1 MNYKLIVIFVI
12 TSFVIAFYFYPQ
24 MPDMMASHWNIKGD
38 VDGYMKKQFALF
50 LFPFLFFILG
60 FLFML
65 IPKIDPLKDN
75 IKKFSKYYEG
85 FIIIF
90 FLVMYAFYL
99 QMILWNINIKI
110 KPNEIFPVVFFIL
123 FYYTSIL
130 LEKTKQNWFIGI
142 KTPWTLSDKRV
153 WEKTHK
159 IGSNLFRVAAVI
171 ALVGIF
177 FENYSI
183 FFVIIPPIFVIIYTF
198 FYSYFEYK
206 KIKKYKF

>member
-1 MNYKLIVIFVI
+1 MNYKLIIIFVI
-12 TSFVIAFYFYPQ
+12 TSFIISLYFYPQ
-24 MPDMMASHWNIKGD
+24 MPDMMASHWNIEGN

-50 LFPFLFFILG
+50 LFPVLFLVLG
-60 FLFML
+60 FLFIF
-65 IPKIDPLKDN
+65 IPKIDPLKNN
-75 IKKFSKYYEG
+75 IKKFSRYYEG

-90 FLVMYAFYL
+90 FLVMYVFYF

-110 KPNEIFPVVFFIL
+110 KPNEIFPFVFFLL
-123 FYYTSIL
+123 FYYISLL

-142 KTPWTLSDKRV
+142 KTPWTLSDKKV

-159 IGSNLFRVAAVI
+159 IGSILFKISALI
-171 ALVGIF
+171 ALIGIF
-177 FENYSI
+177 FEKYSI

-206 KIKKYKF
+206 KSKRR